1 MAWPQ
6 ILHLQLFCPLDASSA
21 ATQLEVR
28 RMPVSGSGRSR
39 GRRSLGAPLYP
50 RCSTEDVA
58 MRTAYDF
65 SPLSRSSI
73 GFDPLF
79 NLLENAARVPATETW
94 PPYDIGKAGQDQYRI
109 TMAVAGF
116 SPQDLNLTTEPD
128 LLIVSGRMPADEDVQ
143 HLHRGI
149 PASSFERRFELAD
162 YVQVQSARLEN
173 GLLTIELVRE
183 IPEEMKPRR
192 IEVQAPKAPG
202 TGEPAPRQVEHRKEA
217 A

>member
-1 MAWPQ
+1 
-6 ILHLQLFCPLDASSA
+6 
-21 ATQLEVR
+21 
-28 RMPVSGSGRSR
+28 
-39 GRRSLGAPLYP
+39 
-50 RCSTEDVA
+50 

-73 GFDPLF
+73 GFDHIF
-79 NLLENAARVPATETW
+79 DLLENAARVPAGEAW
-94 PPYDIGKAGQDQYRI
+94 PPYNIEKAGQDQYRI

-116 SPQDLNLTTEPD
+116 SPQELNLTTEPN
-128 LLIVSGRMPADEDVQ
+128 LLIVSGRMPADEGVQ
-143 HLHRGI
+143 YLHRGI

-192 IEVQAPKAPG
+192 IEVQAAKALG
-202 TGEPAPRQVEHRKEA
+202 TGEPAPRRVEHRKEA